1 MSEAI
6 LKALMQLF
14 ALISF
19 QADGVES
26 RRLIVKAFLTKQLNA
41 YRAQEYLQLFDSF
54 CAEQEKRLLK
64 KERLVNRIAS
74 TSVKALKIASNVN
87 EELTYYQKL
96 VVVVQLVEF
105 LSSSNSIDKIEKEF
119 VDNVAQ
125 ILHIDESDYRDIYEF
140 ISSPFSKPI
149 NRSNI
154 LYIAEQDDLGVG
166 SNLIIW
172 ENLGT
177 QVRIL
182 KLQSVN
188 MVLMRHVGG
197 ADLTINGQLAEANR
211 IHIFRPGTA
220 LRGRKMD
227 PLFYSDVV
235 RQFGENQS
243 DESVVLDVKEIEYHF
258 TRNKIGLQP
267 LSFQAASG
275 SLVGIMGDSGAGK
288 TTLVNIL
295 CGIYKPTKGEVCLN
309 NINIHTQSSSIDGLI
324 GYVSQDDL
332 LIEDLTVFQNL
343 FFNAQ
348 LCFSDLTDEEIQQ
361 KVIKLLES
369 LGLFDIRNN
378 KVGTPLNK
386 NISGGQRKRLNIAL
400 ELIREPSVLF
410 LDEPTSGLSSRDSE
424 NIIDL
429 LKELTTKGKLI
440 FVVIHQPSSDIFK
453 MFSQLIVLD
462 VGGYLIYNGDAIDSI
477 NYFKRCINHV
487 NFEESEC
494 VVCGNVNAEQ
504 VLNIV
509 NSQVLD
515 EYGNP
520 TAMRKIEPAEWYQK
534 FKDYS
539 LSHINTIKQVGLEM
553 PKPGF
558 KIPGKVKQFMVFLFR
573 DVLAKY
579 SNKQYL
585 LINLIES
592 PLLAFIL
599 AFLLRYY
606 NIDAVESGKYTYA
619 NNPNITIYIIIAV
632 IIALFV
638 GLTVSA
644 EEIINDR
651 KILKREAFLKLS
663 RLSYLFSKIAILVFL
678 SAIQTFMF
686 VLIGNSILGIQGMF
700 TNYWLV
706 LFSTSVFANLLGL
719 LISDSLKK
727 SVNIYILIPFLVIPQ
742 LILSGVFV
750 GYDRLNPDV
759 SSPNEIPW
767 YGEVITSRWA
777 FEAIAV
783 PQFCENDYEKLFFE
797 TDKQKGQASFMKEY
811 WVPAMVSH
819 VERCKRLIKSQ
830 DSDNFRRSRNL
841 IYNELDVRH
850 LHVGLLGSY
859 KGNITQ
865 KEGKIS
871 RKELDNLLKYLDK
884 VKVYYR
890 KIYNSA
896 DQSQDKLKVK
906 MTDTPAEKAQ
916 FIELRDRY
924 SNEDLER
931 FVRNTNNFFSNK
943 IIEVNGRLVQKTDP
957 IFRDPENGIF
967 NAHFFAPYKIIAGWH
982 LSTFVANLLVIWVFN
997 LLLFLALY
1005 YRLLIKL
1012 LNIGELLKSNAFYLF
1027 RN

>member
-1 MSEAI
+1 
-6 LKALMQLF
+6 
-14 ALISF
+14 
-19 QADGVES
+19 
-26 RRLIVKAFLTKQLNA
+26 
-41 YRAQEYLQLFDSF
+41 
-54 CAEQEKRLLK
+54 
-64 KERLVNRIAS
+64 
-74 TSVKALKIASNVN
+74 
-87 EELTYYQKL
+87 
-96 VVVVQLVEF
+96 
-105 LSSSNSIDKIEKEF
+105 
-119 VDNVAQ
+119 
-125 ILHIDESDYRDIYEF
+125 
-140 ISSPFSKPI
+140 
-149 NRSNI
+149 
-154 LYIAEQDDLGVG
+154 
-166 SNLIIW
+166 
-172 ENLGT
+172 
-177 QVRIL
+177 
-182 KLQSVN
+182 

-243 DESVVLDVKEIEYHF
+243 EESVVLDVKEIEYHF

-520 TAMRKIEPAEWYQK
+520 TAMRKIEPTEWYQK

-539 LSHINTIKQVGLEM
+539 LSHINAIKQVGLEM

-558 KIPGKVKQFMVFLFR
+558 KIPGRVKQFMVFLFR

-606 NIDAVESGKYTYA
+606 NIDAVESGKYTFA
-619 NNPNITIYIIIAV
+619 NNPNVTIYIIIAV

-644 EEIINDR
+644 EEVINDR

-767 YGEVITSRWA
+767 YGEAITSRWA

-797 TDKQKGQASFMKEY
+797 TDKQKSQASFMKEY

-841 IYNELDVRH
+841 ICNELDVRY
-850 LHVGLLGSY
+850 LHVGSLGSY

-871 RKELDNLLKYLDK
+871 RKELDNL
-884 VKVYYR
+884 
-890 KIYNSA
+890 
-896 DQSQDKLKVK
+896 
-906 MTDTPAEKAQ
+906 
-916 FIELRDRY
+916 
-924 SNEDLER
+924 
-931 FVRNTNNFFSNK
+931 
-943 IIEVNGRLVQKTDP
+943 
-957 IFRDPENGIF
+957 
-967 NAHFFAPYKIIAGWH
+967 
-982 LSTFVANLLVIWVFN
+982 
-997 LLLFLALY
+997 
-1005 YRLLIKL
+1005 
-1012 LNIGELLKSNAFYLF
+1012 
-1027 RN
+1027 